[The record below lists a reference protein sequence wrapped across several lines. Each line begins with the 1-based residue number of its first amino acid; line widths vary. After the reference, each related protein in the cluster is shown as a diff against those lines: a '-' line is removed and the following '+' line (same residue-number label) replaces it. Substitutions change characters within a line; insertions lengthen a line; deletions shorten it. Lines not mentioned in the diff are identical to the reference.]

1 MKLFQLVMVLYR
13 EAPFHFLKCVV
24 FIWALSVEGQRGWV
38 GIRAWFRALFSTLTQ
53 FLACFF
59 FGWGAG
65 VRTLARMV
73 CALDINRVISVNSPN
88 SVSSFSAVRPSS
100 LMVIFDPT
108 EMIDNYQL
116 KKTAKSSD
124 LVK

>member
-1 MKLFQLVMVLYR
+1 MVWSTFSR
-13 EAPFHFLKCVV
+13 PPQFLVV
-24 FIWALSVEGQRGWV
+24 F
-38 GIRAWFRALFSTLTQ
+38 
-53 FLACFF
+53 FLGGGG
-59 FGWGAG
+59 GWGQNACQDN
-65 VRTLARMV
+65 L
-73 CALDINRVISVNSPN
+73 ALDINSVISVNSPN

-108 EMIDNYQL
+108 EMIDNHQL